1 MESKQAGIEQ
11 DTPPRGKKPHPCGLG
26 LQAYFTGEDAL
37 RGLKGSP
44 EPWSIKRA
52 VRNIIAFFLH
62 KEVGL

>member
-11 DTPPRGKKPHPCGLG
+11 GTPPREKKPHPCGLG
-26 LQAYFTGEDAL
+26 LPPYFTGEEVL

-44 EPWSIKRA
+44 EPLSIKRA
-52 VRNIIAFFLH
+52 VRNVIAFFFH